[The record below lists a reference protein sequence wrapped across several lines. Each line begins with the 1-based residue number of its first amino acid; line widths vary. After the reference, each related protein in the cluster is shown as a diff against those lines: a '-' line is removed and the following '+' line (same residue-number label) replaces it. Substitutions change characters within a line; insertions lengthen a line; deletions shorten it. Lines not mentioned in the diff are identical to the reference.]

1 MGYPHPSHPRES
13 PILSKYFG
21 DPEARTLAGWRARGG
36 YEALEQ
42 ALNTDPQEL
51 QTVVKDSGLR
61 GRGGAG
67 FPTGMKWSFMKP
79 DGKTHYLCCN
89 ADESEPG
96 TFKDR
101 EIMRW
106 TPHGLVEGVALA
118 AHAIYAQTA
127 YIYIRGEM
135 PQGARILEK
144 AAQELALITGQ
155 KPAVTRAKKSIS
167 NFKLRKGM
175 PIGLRVTLRRDRM
188 WIFLEKLLNVALP
201 RIRDF
206 RGLNPNSFDGRGN
219 YNLGL
224 REQLIFP
231 EITYDMVDALRGM
244 DIAVVTTAETDEEA
258 RALLE
263 LLGFPFRK

>member
-1 MGYPHPSHPRES
+1 MPLDVALKR
-13 PILSKYFG
+13 KYYEEVR
-21 DPEARTLAGWRARGG
+21 PELIKRFG
-36 YEALEQ
+36 YENVWAVPRLVKVVVNQGLGQ
-42 ALNTDPQEL
+42 AKED
-51 QTVVKDSGLR
+51 
-61 GRGGAG
+61 
-67 FPTGMKWSFMKP
+67 
-79 DGKTHYLCCN
+79 
-89 ADESEPG
+89 
-96 TFKDR
+96 
-101 EIMRW
+101 
-106 TPHGLVEGVALA
+106 
-118 AHAIYAQTA
+118 
-127 YIYIRGEM
+127 
-135 PQGARILEK
+135 ARILEK
-144 AAQELALITGQ
+144 AAKELSLLTGQ

-175 PIGLRVTLRRDRM
+175 PIGLKVTLRGDRM

-206 RGLNPNSFDGRGN
+206 RGVNPNGFDGRGN

-231 EITYDMVDALRGM
+231 EITYELADAPRGM

>member
-1 MGYPHPSHPRES
+1 
-13 PILSKYFG
+13 
-21 DPEARTLAGWRARGG
+21 
-36 YEALEQ
+36 
-42 ALNTDPQEL
+42 
-51 QTVVKDSGLR
+51 
-61 GRGGAG
+61 
-67 FPTGMKWSFMKP
+67 
-79 DGKTHYLCCN
+79 
-89 ADESEPG
+89 
-96 TFKDR
+96 
-101 EIMRW
+101 
-106 TPHGLVEGVALA
+106 
-118 AHAIYAQTA
+118 
-127 YIYIRGEM
+127 
-135 PQGARILEK
+135 
-144 AAQELALITGQ
+144 
-155 KPAVTRAKKSIS
+155 
-167 NFKLRKGM
+167 
-175 PIGLRVTLRRDRM
+175 M

>member
-1 MGYPHPSHPRES
+1 
-13 PILSKYFG
+13 
-21 DPEARTLAGWRARGG
+21 
-36 YEALEQ
+36 
-42 ALNTDPQEL
+42 
-51 QTVVKDSGLR
+51 
-61 GRGGAG
+61 
-67 FPTGMKWSFMKP
+67 
-79 DGKTHYLCCN
+79 
-89 ADESEPG
+89 
-96 TFKDR
+96 
-101 EIMRW
+101 
-106 TPHGLVEGVALA
+106 
-118 AHAIYAQTA
+118 
-127 YIYIRGEM
+127 
-135 PQGARILEK
+135 
-144 AAQELALITGQ
+144 
-155 KPAVTRAKKSIS
+155 
-167 NFKLRKGM
+167 M